1 MRVAL
6 FVPCYV
12 DQINPEV
19 GVSVV
24 RVLRRLGVDVIY
36 PEGQTCCGQPAFNSG
51 FFDEARTVARHF
63 MDVFERESERCDYV
77 VCPSGSCTTMVSHY
91 YPFIFED
98 LPDERERS
106 EALGAR
112 VREFSDFLVNVMG
125 ARPRTSAPVT
135 RRRPSSTPAAT
146 SGGSSGCWTSRAS
159 CWRNVEGLDLVGWEN
174 EELCCGFG
182 GTFSVKMPDVST
194 AMADEKIKALDRS
207 GADTLISGDSSC
219 LMHLKGR
226 LRRTGHDTRVLHL
239 AQVLDPKNGR
249 LKMET
254 EKPDRRRE
262 TKDRRHEGIAS
273 AVEGFNERGRKA
285 AEDQELHDSVEL
297 FTGKAVA
304 ARNAVLHAL
313 PEAPELRERAY
324 RIKQET
330 MANLDRYLEQ
340 MADNVEARGGNVF
353 FAEDGEAVVRYI
365 GDLARSKGAKVITK
379 SKSMATEEIELN
391 RRLEE
396 DYADLDLEIVETDLG
411 EWIAQLA
418 GDHPSHIVGPI
429 LHMNRK
435 RITEVLSQTAG
446 EKLPPDVEAL
456 GSFARKRL
464 REKFLTADIGI
475 TGANFGVAETGTI
488 ATVTNEGNARLVTS
502 VPPVH
507 VVVMGIEKLIPR
519 FEDLSVFTRLLARS
533 GTGQKL
539 TVYTNFITGPRG
551 DRASSTGRRS
561 CTSSSWT
568 TAAPS
573 CSARSSRRPST
584 ASAAAPA

>member
-1 MRVAL
+1 
-6 FVPCYV
+6 
-12 DQINPEV
+12 
-19 GVSVV
+19 
-24 RVLRRLGVDVIY
+24 
-36 PEGQTCCGQPAFNSG
+36 
-51 FFDEARTVARHF
+51 
-63 MDVFERESERCDYV
+63 
-77 VCPSGSCTTMVSHY
+77 
-91 YPFIFED
+91 
-98 LPDERERS
+98 
-106 EALGAR
+106 
-112 VREFSDFLVNVMG
+112 
-125 ARPRTSAPVT
+125 
-135 RRRPSSTPAAT
+135 
-146 SGGSSGCWTSRAS
+146 
-159 CWRNVEGLDLVGWEN
+159 
-174 EELCCGFG
+174 
-182 GTFSVKMPDVST
+182 
-194 AMADEKIKALDRS
+194 
-207 GADTLISGDSSC
+207 
-219 LMHLKGR
+219 
-226 LRRTGHDTRVLHL
+226 
-239 AQVLDPKNGR
+239 
-249 LKMET
+249 MET
-254 EKPDRRRE
+254 QKPARRRE
-262 TKDRRHEGIAS
+262 TEDRRHEGLVS
-273 AVEGFNERGRKA
+273 GVEGFNERGRKA
-285 AEDQELHDSVEL
+285 AQDKELHDSVEL

-353 FAEDGEAVVRYI
+353 FAENGEAVVRYI
-365 GDLARSKGAKVITK
+365 GDLARRKGAKVVTK

-435 RITEVLSQTAG
+435 RITQVLSQAAG

-464 REKFLTADIGI
+464 REKFLAADIGV

-488 ATVTNEGNARLVTS
+488 ATITNEGNARLVTS

-507 VVVMGIEKLIPR
+507 VIVMGIEKLVPR

-539 TVYTNFITGPRG
+539 TVYTNFITGPRDEG
-551 DRASSTGRRS
+551 ELDGAEELHLILMDNGRSKLLGTEFEEALYCIRCGACLNVCPVYRQTGGHAYGSTYSGPIGAVITPLLKGQKDAKDLPHASSLCGACWEACPVGIPLHELLLKLRNQQVEEGMKGKGETLAFKGFENTMKNPALYKISGKAGRLVQKPLKKDGSVRPLPGPLGA
-561 CTSSSWT
+561 WT
-568 TAAPS
+568 D
-573 CSARSSRRPST
+573 SRDLPPLAEKPFRDLWKEGI
-584 ASAAAPA
+584 